1 MRNAL
6 GKGLSQLIAEQADA
20 TPTEA
25 ALDQIVPN
33 RRQPRRHFDATAL
46 QELAT
51 SIQQF
56 GIIQPLVVRPVSEG
70 RFEIIAGERRWRA
83 AELAGLKTV
92 PILVRAADQQ
102 ETLEL
107 ALIENVQR
115 EDIRPLECAEAYK
128 MLIDEFGLTQE
139 EVAMRVGKTRVAV
152 TNTLRLLKLPAGVR
166 KALDDEL
173 ITEGHA
179 RAILQAGNEAQML
192 AVLDVVLKNSL
203 SVRQTEA
210 LAKRMEATKTR
221 RKTTVSV
228 DPTWQSIQSGL
239 SQRFGLPVQLKGT
252 ENKGALVIEFYSE
265 DDLARLIDLLGF
277 EL

>member
-1 MRNAL
+1 M
-6 GKGLSQLIAEQADA
+6 IAEQADA

-25 ALDQIVPN
+25 QLSQISPN
-33 RRQPRRHFDATAL
+33 RRQPRRHFDETAL
-46 QELAT
+46 EELAA
-51 SIQQF
+51 SIRQF
-56 GIIQPLVVRPVSEG
+56 GVIQPLVVRPISEG

-83 AELAGLKTV
+83 AELAGLKSV
-92 PILVRAADQQ
+92 PIIVRAADQQ

-115 EDIRPLECAEAYK
+115 EDIRPLECADAYK

-139 EVAMRVGKTRVAV
+139 EVALRVGKTRVTV
-152 TNTLRLLKLPAGVR
+152 TNTLRLLKLPSGVR
-166 KALDDEL
+166 KALEDEL

-210 LAKRMEATKTR
+210 LAKRVQETKPK
-221 RKTTVSV
+221 RKATVSV

-239 SQRFGLPVQLKGT
+239 SQRFGLPVQLKGN
-252 ENKGALVIEFYSE
+252 ENRGSIVIEFYSE
-265 DDLARLIDLLGF
+265 DDLARVVDLLGF